1 MATHTTICLGF
12 RLYQTFLANCLIFSF
27 DLSLMIINSPPALS
41 PGKLWHHCSLKLN
54 TDINGKKLTQDDK
67 VTDLSCFCKKKFTSC
82 HSLGRF
88 QDTESLFYVKHER
101 GSFNLLA
108 KSTLLQLGQREEEV
122 ARTMSYTHQ
131 VEVGCQ
137 NRRILLPFLKGK
149 NFRAMFLKIWLS
161 ARIRS

>member
-1 MATHTTICLGF
+1 M
-12 RLYQTFLANCLIFSF
+12 
-27 DLSLMIINSPPALS
+27 
-41 PGKLWHHCSLKLN
+41 
-54 TDINGKKLTQDDK
+54 
-67 VTDLSCFCKKKFTSC
+67 
-82 HSLGRF
+82 
-88 QDTESLFYVKHER
+88 
-101 GSFNLLA
+101 LA